1 MVLAVWIAACAA
13 PTAPDRAAGTREI
26 VRARE
31 QLHDYLAECT
41 ARHGYDPESASGLGP
56 YSLGA
61 GEREWRECVYQGIE
75 KFLIPKT
82 LSPDAYRNAIAED
95 RKMTESVAG
104 GRMTRAQRGERVQ
117 DILKEIDR
125 IEETN
130 RAKLQ
135 TQAVDRAVKEEM
147 QRQLDV
153 TRRSMIVPL
162 GR

>member
-1 MVLAVWIAACAA
+1 V
-13 PTAPDRAAGTREI
+13 AGTREI

-31 QLHDYLAECT
+31 QLDDYAAQCT
-41 ARHGYDPESASGLGP
+41 ARHGYDPEFASGLGP
-56 YSLGA
+56 HALGA

-82 LSPDAYRNAIAED
+82 LSPEAYRQAIAED
-95 RKMTESVAG
+95 RKMTESVVSG
-104 GRMTRAQRGERVQ
+104 GMTRAQRRERVQ
-117 DILKEIDR
+117 EIVKEIDV
-125 IEETN
+125 IEEKN

-135 TQAVDRAVKEEM
+135 TQAVDRAMKEEI

-153 TRRSMIVPL
+153 TRRGMIMPL